1 MQGQQR
7 FCRQALP
14 VIKAVNEIP
23 GQPAQTILVLGQQS
37 CRAPHS
43 HMEAWIQFPQ
53 HRDHPVADAVAAVI
67 VALIAAVLHMG
78 DSVFLQIVLNFPSRD
93 AQQGADDFPPAGRD
107 PAQSQGAGAP
117 GQVQQH
123 RLHIVVPVVGGG
135 DIVAAL
141 LLCRLLQETV
151 AQRPGRFL
159 QAQPLCGG
167 VARGVPMAGDAG
179 DALFPAPALHKGG
192 VPQGF
197 LPPDAVLKMSGHH
210 IPAPAVQ
217 QVQQAHGV
225 RPAGHSA
232 ENPPLPGQRKAI
244 HRPPCAFP
252 RS

>member
-1 MQGQQR
+1 
-7 FCRQALP
+7 
-14 VIKAVNEIP
+14 
-23 GQPAQTILVLGQQS
+23 
-37 CRAPHS
+37 
-43 HMEAWIQFPQ
+43 
-53 HRDHPVADAVAAVI
+53 
-67 VALIAAVLHMG
+67 MG
-78 DSVFLQIVLNFPSRD
+78 DSVFFQIIFNLFSGD
-93 AQQGADDFPPAGRD
+93 AQQGADDLPPAGWD

-179 DALFPAPALHKGG
+179 DALLPAPALYKSG

-210 IPAPAVQ
+210 IPAHAVQ

-225 RPAGHSA
+225 RPAGHGA
-232 ENPPLPGQRKAI
+232 ENPPLLGQRKAI

>member
-1 MQGQQR
+1 MQGQQ
-7 FCRQALP
+7 FLCWQALA
-14 VIKAVNEIP
+14 VIEAVNEVL
-23 GQPAQTILVLGQQS
+23 GQPAQAVLVLGQQP
-37 CRAPHS
+37 CRAPHGFVQ
-43 HMEAWIQFPQ
+43 AGIQFPQ
-53 HRDHPVADAVAAVI
+53 HRGHPVADAVAAVV

-78 DSVFLQIVLNFPSRD
+78 DSVFLQIVLNLPAGD
-93 AQQGADDFPPAGRD
+93 AQQGADDLPPAGWN
-107 PAQSQGAGAP
+107 PAQPQSAGAP

-135 DIVAAL
+135 NPVAMKL
-141 LLCRLLQETV
+141 RRRLLQETV

-159 QAQPLCGG
+159 QAHSLFPGIS
-167 VARGVPMAGDAG
+167 RHVPMAGDAG
-179 DALFPAPALHKGG
+179 DAPLPAPVLYKSGI
-192 VPQGF
+192 PLGF

-217 QVQQAHGV
+217 QVKQAHGV
-225 RPAGHSA
+225 RPAGHGA